1 MGRGK
6 DETFPFSPPPPPSP
20 SFLFFA
26 LVLTFS
32 TKAML
37 DGELDRDRFIGSE
50 LKRRQSSHRYSMKKD
65 ITGYIFSVE
74 HTTCD

>member
-6 DETFPFSPPPPPSP
+6 DESFPFSHPPPPSP

-32 TKAML
+32 TQAML

-50 LKRRQSSHRYSMKKD
+50 LKRGQSSHRYSMKKD
-65 ITGYIFSVE
+65 VTGYIFSFE
-74 HTTCD
+74 QTTCD

>member
-1 MGRGK
+1 MGRRK
-6 DETFPFSPPPPPSP
+6 DKTFPFSPPSPPSP

-32 TKAML
+32 TQAML
-37 DGELDRDRFIGSE
+37 HGEFDRDRFKGSE
-50 LKRRQSSHRYSMKKD
+50 LKPGQSSHRYSMKKD
-65 ITGYIFSVE
+65 VTGYIFSIE